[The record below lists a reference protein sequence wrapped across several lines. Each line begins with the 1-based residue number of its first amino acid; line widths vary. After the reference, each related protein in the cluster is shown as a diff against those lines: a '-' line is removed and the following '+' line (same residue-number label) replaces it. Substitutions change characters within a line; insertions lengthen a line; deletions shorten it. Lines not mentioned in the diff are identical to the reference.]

1 MIKPVSKY
9 EFTEDLLDDE
19 YANWSYSGASALF
32 EYLTELEEDTGEQI
46 EFDRVALRCDFS
58 EYDNLEDVLSQYD
71 NINTL
76 EDLQDNTTVIEVKT
90 KGIRFNNESDVPLT
104 FEHKAITQTT
114 GYIIQNF

>member
-1 MIKPVSKY
+1 MPKGEYKMIKTVSKY
-9 EFTEDLLDDE
+9 EFTKDLLCDD

-58 EYDNLEDVLSQYD
+58 EYDNLEDILSQYD
-71 NINTL
+71 SIDTL
-76 EDLQDNTTVIEVKT
+76 EELEENTIVIEVK
-90 KGIRFNNESDVPLT
+90 
-104 FEHKAITQTT
+104 QTRLDT

>member
-1 MIKPVSKY
+1 MIKTVSKY
-9 EFTEDLLDDE
+9 EFTEDLLNDD

-46 EFDRVALRCDFS
+46 EFDRVAIRCDFS
-58 EYDNLEDVLSQYD
+58 EYDNLEDILSQYD

-76 EDLQDNTTVIEVKT
+76 EDLQDNTTVIEIKAH
-90 KGIRFNNESDVPLT
+90 NNNNKLL
-104 FEHKAITQTT
+104 

>member
-1 MIKPVSKY
+1 MIKTVSKY

-46 EFDRVALRCDFS
+46 EFDRVAIRC
-58 EYDNLEDVLSQYD
+58 DNLEDILIQYD

-90 KGIRFNNESDVPLT
+90 KGLT
-104 FEHKAITQTT
+104 FEHKAITKTT

>member
-1 MIKPVSKY
+1 MIKTVSKY
-9 EFTEDLLDDE
+9 KFTEDLLDDE

-46 EFDRVALRCDFS
+46 EFDRVALRCEYS
-58 EYDNLEDVLSQYD
+58 EYENLEDILSQYD